1 MHIFALSSQYQPPCH
16 PPTRTNLDL
25 INVRRNI
32 HMLQDLLSHFYAH
45 CYCHCQ
51 TCQQLNSH
59 AGLYS
64 VTYLQLL
71 FVPFSQTG
79 VMTRHQPLHHRHLVL
94 HFVLAQQGHQAVEVS
109 RRCDSYTTSLLK
121 EGHAQQNGC
130 SLSPSTPPLGCF
142 LSHPKSFYKKVC
154 QFNSDFHPPSLQMVG
169 IACIDV

>member
-1 MHIFALSSQYQPPCH
+1 MHIFPLSSQYPPPH
-16 PPTRTNLDL
+16 PPTHTNLDL

-32 HMLQDLLSHFYAH
+32 HMLQDLLSHLYAQ

-51 TCQQLNSH
+51 TCQQLNNH

-79 VMTRHQPLHHRHLVL
+79 VMTCHQPLHHRRLVL
-94 HFVLAQQGHQAVEVS
+94 HLVLAQQGHQAIEVS

-121 EGHAQQNGC
+121 KRPCSTEWVL

-142 LSHPKSFYKKVC
+142 LSHQKSFYKKVC

-169 IACIDV
+169 IVCIDI